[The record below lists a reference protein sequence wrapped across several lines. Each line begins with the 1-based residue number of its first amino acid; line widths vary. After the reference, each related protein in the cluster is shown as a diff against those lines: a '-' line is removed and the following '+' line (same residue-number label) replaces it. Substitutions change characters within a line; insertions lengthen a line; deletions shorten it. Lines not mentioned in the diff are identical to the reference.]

1 MSGKAAESEGA
12 SGQVTDGASDS
23 GDFSGG
29 VVEVELAQGLGLAEA
44 LTIGIGTMVCAGI
57 FVLPGIVIAKTG
69 PGALLSFLLGGLVAL
84 LSAMSAAEVATGM
97 PKSGGGYYFIS
108 RAMGPLWGAIIG
120 WGSWFGLIFASA
132 FYMVGFG
139 EYIASLTGIP
149 VVVAALVMTALLIVL
164 NLVGSQV
171 AGKAQNLTVAILL
184 GSLFLFVGRG
194 AFSVDLGMLFSQRFF
209 PFGIGAVVGGTATL
223 FVSYCGFGEIASMA
237 EEIRDP
243 GKNLP
248 RALLGSVIVVTVL
261 YCGIIFVVLAL
272 RPFEELSSSTLVAD
286 LAGDLMGSWGRGAL
300 VVGAVM
306 AMVSSAN
313 ASIMSAARISFAMSR
328 DRLVWDWLNRVHP
341 RFRVP
346 HTAILLTG
354 GLILGCVLIRNIEL
368 LAEAAGLLHLLL
380 YALICVACIIMR
392 GAKIEAYNPA
402 YRVPW
407 YPAVP
412 ILGALGCVGVAL
424 KIGGTVALMGLGL
437 IAFAVIHYYAIGRK
451 TTELRGAW
459 PYFLRRGILQPALR
473 RVERGG
479 AVEDEIPKAMLAVA
493 NPAHEPAR
501 LQIAA
506 GMMGPVQGEL
516 LAVNVF
522 VADMADDPRDEMI
535 ARYYE
540 TIAQRNRMLQ
550 EAADVIVQAGA
561 RVTSHVPVAGSVFCG
576 LLSAAEASGASLG
589 FFGWPE
595 PGDGYDASL
604 RLLGAL
610 DRNLRAHMLVLHE
623 HGPVPARNI
632 LALTE
637 DSIHGDLAL
646 LCAARLTNTWESQL
660 SVASLVS
667 PQTTH
672 EAQQEAEA
680 ALERRIGDGVRA
692 SVRMILADAVV
703 EAATAEAAFTDMMI
717 LGAPVGPDRDLVAA
731 IDALSDIAG
740 CSIVLVRAYDAS
752 EGEPA

>member
-1 MSGKAAESEGA
+1 MAGDVRTG
-12 SGQVTDGASDS
+12 GTDSPG
-23 GDFSGG
+23 GEFSGG

-44 LTIGIGTMVCAGI
+44 LTIGIGTMIGAGI
-57 FVLPGIVIAKTG
+57 FVLPGIVIARAG
-69 PGALLSFLLGGLVAL
+69 PGALLSFLLGGVVAL

-108 RAMGPLWGAIIG
+108 RALGPLWGAIIG

-149 VVVAALVMTALLIVL
+149 VVVAALVMTALLIIL

-171 AGKAQNLTVAILL
+171 AGKAQNLIVAILL
-184 GSLFLFVGRG
+184 GSLFLFAGRG
-194 AFSVDLGMLFSQRFF
+194 AFSLDLGMLFSQSFF
-209 PFGIGAVVGGTATL
+209 PFGLGAVVGGTATL

-248 RALLGSVIVVTVL
+248 RALLGSVIAVTVL

-272 RPFEELSSSTLVAD
+272 RPFDELSSSTLVAD

-300 VVGAVM
+300 LVGAIM

-328 DRLVWDWLNRVHP
+328 DRLIWDWLNRVHP

-354 GLILGCVLIRNIEL
+354 GLILACVLIRKIEL

-380 YALICVACIIMR
+380 YALICVACIVMR
-392 GAKIEAYNPA
+392 GAKIEAYNPV

-412 ILGALGCVGVAL
+412 ILGALGCLGVAL
-424 KIGGTVALMGLGL
+424 KIGGLVALMGLGL
-437 IAFAVIHYYAIGRK
+437 IAFAVIHYYAVGRK

-459 PYFLRRGILQPALR
+459 PYFLSRGILQPALR
-473 RVERGG
+473 RAEHWG

-522 VADMADDPRDEMI
+522 VADMTDDPRDEVI

-540 TIAQRNRMLQ
+540 TIAQRNRMLR
-550 EAADVIVQAGA
+550 EAAELIEQAGA

-595 PGDGYDASL
+595 RGDGYDASL
-604 RLLGAL
+604 RLLEAL
-610 DRNLRAHMLVLHE
+610 DRNLRAHMLVLQE
-623 HGPVPARNI
+623 QGPVPARNI
-632 LALTE
+632 LALAD
-637 DSIHGDLAL
+637 DSVHGDLAL
-646 LCAARLTNTWESQL
+646 LCAARLTNTWECQL
-660 SVASLVS
+660 SVAGLVPS
-667 PQTTH
+667 QTTD

-680 ALERRIGDGVRA
+680 ALERRIGDRARA
-692 SVRMILADAVV
+692 SVHVILADSVAEAV
-703 EAATAEAAFTDMMI
+703 AAEAAFSDMII
-717 LGAPVGPDRDLVAA
+717 LGVPTGSGKDLATTA
-731 IDALSDIAG
+731 DELSDVAG